1 MNSYLRD
8 DIDYQDFFV
17 KANSSLEKYGYFI
30 AKKLLT
36 EKSYKSARISALDFF
51 KKEIVLGNKLP
62 NALRGDVAAGMEN
75 NFGFSRNKSWH
86 IYRYCDF
93 KWNRSNPEL
102 ENIIKISNELSRIRN
117 SLIGNKE
124 TYGEFIEENNYITY
138 TSISLYPSNGGYLK
152 KHRDLEPSQNNP
164 SIIHC
169 KFELTHKGQDYEE
182 GGLFITDKKGRELN
196 ISEIAKPRDVIF
208 FDGAQYH
215 QIKNIES
222 SNLGRIAVFD
232 IPTHVTNSSREC
244 IYAGDGYSFPK
255 KLITKL
261 VSNISYLPKKESK
274 ASPLMY
280 LRNMVSKLDHIKL
293 FLFSLVKFLNFISK

>member
-1 MNSYLRD
+1 
-8 DIDYQDFFV
+8 
-17 KANSSLEKYGYFI
+17 
-30 AKKLLT
+30 
-36 EKSYKSARISALDFF
+36 
-51 KKEIVLGNKLP
+51 
-62 NALRGDVAAGMEN
+62 MEN
-75 NFGFSRNKSWH
+75 TFGFSRNKSWY

-117 SLIGNKE
+117 FLVGNKK

-138 TSISLYPSNGGYLK
+138 TSLSLYPSNGGFLK
-152 KHRDLEPSQNNP
+152 KHRDLEPSQKNP

-169 KFELTHKGQDYEE
+169 KFELTHKGQDYEK
-182 GGLFITDKKGRELN
+182 GGLFIIDKKGKELN

-232 IPTHVTNSSREC
+232 VPTHVTNSSREW

-255 KLITKL
+255 KFFTKLIT
-261 VSNISYLPKKESK
+261 NISYVPKKVIK
-274 ASPLMY
+274 
-280 LRNMVSKLDHIKL
+280 KILDK
-293 FLFSLVKFLNFISK
+293 VP